1 MLTQPPLS
9 SWPCSVASERPPTWG
24 PSFPLLPPRQH
35 RTAVECRAHHLLAA
49 ASSSTCSSSP
59 FKYHMSTAGSSCNL
73 GGSGPA
79 AAPGSRPVA
88 AFISTLRPL
97 TGPFVKA
104 RASSDA
110 RGGSGCDVDS
120 TTPRD
125 IGTTFSPLQQKG
137 QHPRDVDT
145 LNTADLRGNK
155 TDNPSIGLR
164 VTECVGGVEASLPRE
179 TTTAAASASGAAA
192 TAVEGASH
200 ATTAQ
205 SEYVEE
211 YETVYETESEEHGS
225 SGNRLLSGPAIAKSN
240 VEAAK
245 KTQAPTLGVGT
256 TVAEAEATAGAA
268 ALGGLHSAAA
278 RYQTVTA
285 LQATSP
291 PLASLPTGGHGAV
304 TASLGATTAGGW
316 ALAAALL
323 LAIRMSRQE
332 ADAERMDLQAL
343 QALQT
348 EGRQRDSELR
358 ARRKAFLEQ
367 ERRRLEEEAA
377 RRVAEAKA
385 RQEEEARAAAERQR
399 QWQEEAAREAQRM
412 QEAAAAARRVY
423 EEREARL
430 AEELAARAEVE
441 RRLREEAE
449 AKRREEVETRRRAEV
464 EAAQRVA
471 EQRAAAAAAEAAR
484 QAAEEAARREAERCL
499 KLSSTWYT
507 IAFRGRVAGRPAP
520 PGSTV
525 PLNLSSSGGT
535 AAAILRGAPAA
546 RIVLDCS
553 FEVSHVARTAP
564 TITAA
569 LDGVAAQDA
578 AAIAAAVAAAGT
590 DSAAAA
596 ATKAVPATELPA
608 DGGSAVGIGVGMAAA
623 APAIYAASGRP
634 YESMAAVVEGAA
646 ELAGTAAAPLGAL
659 ISSPSWLGALP
670 LEPSPR
676 EALVRWIADGTEER
690 EEREGRGAD
699 ATAAEA
705 PVGAPAPISGAAEAG
720 TAAANADA
728 AVAAT
733 AVADV
738 QSLAD
743 AELRHWGRMA
753 HLQLLSSGR
762 KIICQLG
769 PLLGPGEELEQEL
782 QCRISRQV
790 PPPALPLAVTA
801 AATAASA
808 AAAVAPHAV
817 VPSLRRAASAVATG
831 QLQRAVDIINVVI
844 SGEEAAAAAGRD
856 GAANG
861 AALPPLAVAALV
873 YGELMES
880 AGYEAAAAEPS
891 VTTSAILD
899 RTEEAANYGSA
910 GESASNVAD
919 ATAAAVAAGGSLER
933 LARYQL
939 SERAK
944 KAPLD
949 SLTVTAQFLRAVLP
963 GGPRHPVVRIL
974 DKLAEATMSLATRQA
989 TQIRQQRAAL
999 EAQAAAVLEEQRG
1012 GGSPGSGTGTGGA
1025 LVVGPGGAADVR
1037 GSLVPVPERLWAT
1050 RNVANNLLR
1059 FGEPLQVG
1067 EAVNMLEES
1076 VSLARRH
1083 YGERHPCQLAV
1094 LLDYLDALAAEA
1106 AIQAKV
1112 AAAAQQAPAD
1122 GLGGQ
1127 PQPQPQSGAAA
1138 GAPSRQFRAAEELL
1152 EVVQALCERYQASR
1166 DPLSCV
1172 LLLEAALVVVSPLL
1186 RPTSHGASGG
1196 RSSSVN
1202 GRGSASLTAAS
1213 ELAGELMY
1221 SLKPP
1226 EARTVMTIRREGQLP
1241 SLMRRLARDFTEEL
1255 AAYGKK
1261 RNRWVDAFNTGGPLP
1276 PLRP

>member
-1 MLTQPPLS
+1 MMTQPALS
-9 SWPCSVASERPPTWG
+9 SWPCSVAGERPPTYG

-35 RTAVECRAHHLLAA
+35 RTAIMCRAHHLIAG
-49 ASSSTCSSSP
+49 ASSSIFSSSP
-59 FKYHMSTAGSSCNL
+59 SISHMTTAGSSCSL
-73 GGSGPA
+73 GSSRPA
-79 AAPGSRPVA
+79 AAPGSRPGA

-97 TGPFVKA
+97 RGSPAKA
-104 RASSDA
+104 KAASDA
-110 RGGSGCDVDS
+110 RDGSGCDVDN
-120 TTPRD
+120 TTGA
-125 IGTTFSPLQQKG
+125 IGTTVSPLHHKG
-137 QHPRDVDT
+137 QHARDRDT
-145 LNTADLRGNK
+145 RNTADLSGEK
-155 TDNPSIGLR
+155 LGKPSTSLR
-164 VTECVGGVEASLPRE
+164 VTEGFEGVEALPRE
-179 TTTAAASASGAAA
+179 TTTAAASGSGAAA
-192 TAVEGASH
+192 TAAEGSSH

-211 YETVYETESEEHGS
+211 YETVYETESEDHGS
-225 SGNRLLSGPAIAKSN
+225 SGNRLLSGTAIAESKA
-240 VEAAK
+240 EAAK
-245 KTQAPTLGVGT
+245 ETEVPILGVGST
-256 TVAEAEATAGAA
+256 LAEAEATAGAA
-268 ALGGLHSAAA
+268 AFGGLHTAAA

-291 PLASLPTGGHGAV
+291 PLASLPMGGHADV
-304 TASLGATTAGGW
+304 TASLAGTTAGGW

-332 ADAERMDLQAL
+332 ADAERLDLQAL

-358 ARRKAFLEQ
+358 ARRNAFLEQ
-367 ERRRLEEEAA
+367 ERRRLEDEAA

-385 RQEEEARAAAERQR
+385 RQEEETRAAAERQR

-449 AKRREEVETRRRAEV
+449 ARRREEAETRRRAEV

-471 EQRAAAAAAEAAR
+471 EQRAAAAAAEVAR
-484 QAAEEAARREAERCL
+484 RAAEEAARREAERLL

-507 IAFRGRVAGRPAP
+507 LAFRGHVAGRPAP

-525 PLNLSSSGGT
+525 PLKLSGSAG
-535 AAAILRGAPAA
+535 AAAAMLRGPPAA
-546 RIVLDCS
+546 RIVLECS
-553 FEVSHVARTAP
+553 FEVSHIARTAP
-564 TITAA
+564 TITAV

-578 AAIAAAVAAAGT
+578 AAVAAAVAAAEAAA
-590 DSAAAA
+590 AAAA
-596 ATKAVPATELPA
+596 ATKVVPAAELPA
-608 DGGSAVGIGVGMAAA
+608 DDDSATGMGVGMAAA
-623 APAIYAASGRP
+623 APAISAASGRP
-634 YESMAAVVEGAA
+634 YESTAAAVEGAA

-659 ISSPSWLGALP
+659 MSSPSWLGNLR
-670 LEPSPR
+670 LDPSPR
-676 EALVRWIADGTEER
+676 ETLVRWIAGGAEER
-690 EEREGRGAD
+690 EDREGRGA
-699 ATAAEA
+699 AAAEA
-705 PVGAPAPISGAAEAG
+705 TVGGPAPITGAAAGAG
-720 TAAANADA
+720 TAAGAA
-728 AVAAT
+728 AVP
-733 AVADV
+733 DV

-743 AELRHWGRMA
+743 AELRHWARMA

-762 KIICQLG
+762 QIICQLA
-769 PLLGPGEELEQEL
+769 PLLGPGEQLEQEL

-790 PPPALPLAVTA
+790 PPPAVPAAVTTA
-801 AATAASA
+801 AATDSA
-808 AAAVAPHAV
+808 AAAVALQAV
-817 VPSLRRAASAVATG
+817 APSLRRAAAAVAAG
-831 QLQRAVDIINVVI
+831 QLQRAVEIINMVI
-844 SGEEAAAAAGRD
+844 AREEAAAAAGRD

-880 AGYEAAAAEPS
+880 AGYQAAAAAAEPS
-891 VTTSAILD
+891 VTTSAFLK
-899 RTEEAANYGSA
+899 RTEEAANNQNA
-910 GESASNVAD
+910 GESASNVVD
-919 ATAAAVAAGGSLER
+919 ATAAAAAAAAGGSLER

-963 GGPRHPVVRIL
+963 GGPGHPVVCIL
-974 DKLAEATMSLATRQA
+974 DKLAEANMSLATRQA

-1025 LVVGPGGAADVR
+1025 LVVGPGGAADAR

-1050 RNVANNLLR
+1050 RNVAKNLMR

-1112 AAAAQQAPAD
+1112 AAQQAPAN
-1122 GLGGQ
+1122 GLAG
-1127 PQPQPQSGAAA
+1127 QPQPQSGTAA
-1138 GAPSRQFRAAEELL
+1138 GTPSRQYRAAEELL
-1152 EVVQALCERYQASR
+1152 EVVQALCERYQANR

-1186 RPTSHGASGG
+1186 RPTGRGTSGG

-1202 GRGSASLTAAS
+1202 GRGSASLAAAS
-1213 ELAGELMY
+1213 ELAGKLMY

-1255 AAYGKK
+1255 AAHGKK
-1261 RNRWVDAFNTGGPLP
+1261 RNRWVDAFNTGSPLT